1 MVSGAPISLGEQVQM
16 IVSAIFGLFM
26 NVLMV
31 DNATGQNLTRAIMLS
46 KKLGSQQEQ
55 KINEDQNI
63 IIGVHDDE

>member
-31 DNATGQNLTRAIMLS
+31 DNATGQNLTRAILLS
-46 KKLGSQQEQ
+46 RKLEKIQEQ
-55 KINEDQNI
+55 KLKENQNI
-63 IIGVHDDE
+63 IIGIHDDE

>member
-1 MVSGAPISLGEQVQM
+1 M
-16 IVSAIFGLFM
+16 IVSAIFGLVM

-46 KKLGSQQEQ
+46 KKLEKKQER
-55 KINEDQNI
+55 KIDEDQNI

>member
-1 MVSGAPISLGEQVQM
+1 M
-16 IVSAIFGLFM
+16 IVSAIFGLVM

-46 KKLGSQQEQ
+46 KKLEKKQEQ
-55 KINEDQNI
+55 KIDEDQNI